1 MEGTVPATVEGPF
14 WAERGLD
21 TKSGLDPLRVTRTVL
36 DNVDRLLPGVST
48 LTAFARPY
56 AFYSALAHHC
66 EREDASAEQ
75 RLRLLRRGEVLMAA
89 VAAVREDAEAD
100 HDPVAG
106 GKPHGTDGMMP
117 HLDLDGLD
125 LAAAEHGREGG
136 PPSYSTRRLGFW
148 SGYRG
153 ACLSLGVVGGD
164 QPTPVPGQRSCPEPV
179 SAVFSPLFEATE
191 DDYLSRDQLMALAQV
206 GAHHLTEAEKQW
218 LADLFTASEN
228 GVHDPDRWDPEDLHR
243 RAALRLLG
251 RTAALFGE
259 RFDLDWEGSWEQ
271 AFRTVVAYGDT
282 AVTDPVLRAH
292 KQTLGW
298 RGLLLRRFSVG
309 AWRRL
314 WSSVTRYMND
324 GASGSGSTE
333 DELRDR
339 VAAQMPDTTVG
350 AFIADLPATTRDGH
364 PVAAEEALLEGR
376 DQRTLLLNV
385 ELLLL
390 GARRFEELEG
400 DVHRSFLGQ
409 RNELLNPRWVALLRD
424 ELKDRPVAEFAA
436 ELVSEMLRQ
445 SQRVASEKTRVGADG
460 RVTVFSRVHERNGRY
475 YSTADE
481 GEGEPA
487 TRIEQLARLAR
498 QLGLVTEDRG
508 RAGALTSSGSRLL
521 ELTS

>member
-1 MEGTVPATVEGPF
+1 MEGTVPATVEGPL

-21 TKSGLDPLRVTRTVL
+21 AKRGLDPLRVTRTVL

-66 EREDASAEQ
+66 ERVDASDEQ

-89 VAAVREDAEAD
+89 VATVREGAAAD
-100 HDPVAG
+100 HAPVAE

-125 LAAAEHGREGG
+125 LAGAEHGREGG

-164 QPTPVPGQRSCPEPV
+164 RPTPVPGPRLCPEPV
-179 SAVFSPLFEATE
+179 SAVFTPLFEAAE
-191 DDYLSRDQLMALAQV
+191 EDYLTRDQLMTLAKV
-206 GAHHLTEAEKQW
+206 GAHHLTDAEKQW
-218 LADLFTASEN
+218 LAGLFTASES

-259 RFDLDWEGSWEQ
+259 RSDLVWEESWEQ

-282 AVTDPVLRAH
+282 AVTDPVLKDHR
-292 KQTLGW
+292 QTPGW
-298 RGLLLRRFSVG
+298 RGTLLRRFSVG

-314 WSSVTRYMND
+314 WSSVSRYMND

-333 DELRDR
+333 AELRDR
-339 VAAQMPDTTVG
+339 VAFRMPDTTVR
-350 AFIADLPATTRDGH
+350 AFAADLPATARDGH
-364 PVAAEEALLEGR
+364 PLAAEEALLESR
-376 DQRTLLLNV
+376 DEGDPLLNV
-385 ELLLL
+385 GLLLL
-390 GARRFEELEG
+390 GARRYEELEG
-400 DVHRSFLGQ
+400 DVRRAFLGQ
-409 RNELLNPRWVALLRD
+409 GNEFLNPRWVARRRD
-424 ELKDRPVAEFAA
+424 ELTDRPLAEFAA
-436 ELVSEMLRQ
+436 ELVSDMLRQ
-445 SQRVASEKTRVGADG
+445 SQRVAREKTRVGADG
-460 RVTVFSRVHERNGRY
+460 RITVFSRVHERNGRY
-475 YSTADE
+475 YSTGKE

-498 QLGLVTEDRG
+498 QLGLITEDRG
-508 RAGALTSSGSRLL
+508 PAGALTETGARML
-521 ELTS
+521 ELTP